1 MALIVEDG
9 TVVTDAN
16 AYITVQFF
24 RDWHEARGLTA
35 AATNGGEFLTA
46 LIEAAIIKAT
56 DYVDKRFGVKFVG
69 FVRTANPQQ
78 SLMWPRLDAFTN
90 QGDYIHTNIVPKE
103 LKRGVVEY
111 SLIALKL
118 INLLPVPAPSFN
130 SIDLDTGETSVA
142 KGGLIQREKEK
153 VGPIEEETWFNQE
166 QWRLVLNGR
175 APGPNSDMSS
185 LVNLP
190 EYPVAD
196 EWLKPIVKTGLSVKL
211 SRG

>member
-1 MALIVEDG
+1 MAIVVEDG
-9 TVVTDAN
+9 TLVTDAN

-24 RDWHEARGLTA
+24 RDWHSARGIAA
-35 AATNGGEFLTA
+35 AATNSGAYTDA

-69 FVRTANPQQ
+69 CLRDREQH
-78 SLMWPRLDAFTN
+78 LMWPRSDAFTN
-90 QGDYIHTNIVPKE
+90 QNDYIQTDVIPKE

-111 SLIALKL
+111 AMIALKL
-118 INLLPVPAPSFN
+118 IDLLPLPANSFN
-130 SIDLDTGETSVA
+130 TVDPDTGDTTVA
-142 KGGLIQREKEK
+142 KGGLIQRESQK
-153 VGPIEEETWFNQE
+153 VGPIEEQTWYNQE

-175 APGPNSDMSS
+175 APGPNSDMVS

-196 EWLKPIVKTGLSVKL
+196 EWLKPIVKTGMATRL